1 MHVLTTTSKVLI
13 GACMTLGLG
22 VVSAA
27 EPVGTLARI
36 QGIAFVSQG
45 AQYIAGREGMAL
57 KEGDRVM
64 VMDGGN
70 ATISYVDGCKYSLG
84 DNEVLSLGATSTC
97 ASEAEGASYK
107 VESYAAAPQGPS
119 NAADSVRFAQAQIG
133 GGTTPKWLVPTL
145 AGLSI
150 AGLVAA
156 GASDSSDNDD
166 RDNILRAIGRQPP
179 SP

>member
-1 MHVLTTTSKVLI
+1 MRVLTTTSKVLF

-97 ASEAEGASYK
+97 ASEAEGSSYK

-133 GGTTPKWLVPTL
+133 GSTPSWVVPTV
-145 AGLSI
+145 AGVTI
-150 AGLVAA
+150 AGLVAW

-166 RDNILRAIGRQPP
+166 DKDRILRAIGRQPP